1 MADPAGV
8 LPAIRRLRAQLKK
21 YRRDV
26 ASTTIQA
33 AGRGVRARRKA
44 LVMSQIKLRNERDER
59 VAAAIIQSILR
70 ALHAR
75 HEVIRLRLRR
85 ERLAALHDHAAR
97 VVTKFMKWAG
107 GQSLMARLQAIME
120 RKRRLQEGASI
131 VMERC
136 TRGLFGRQR
145 ARRRRKFMAML
156 NAQVTI
162 IQKCYRGSRVMDWR
176 NLRMNHIARHVYARR
191 DFEQAQRALNR
202 QKKFEAW
209 QAELAKDSC
218 SDSDGDAGGELGA
231 EWVERRNLDGGLVW
245 VHNESGEIVTVDP
258 RTDPVDAELI
268 GCSVRVFWPLEEE
281 WFEGVLAR
289 FHRRRRK
296 YRVEYIDGDHE
307 WIDVD
312 EAADRLQLYD
322 ASGSWSDFNV
332 ALRPALVE
340 RQNKRA
346 EKADIKVR
354 ARRLEEETRAWT
366 VLPEKESDDEYDDDD
381 DEAALERARA
391 KMEMAK
397 VGKRERWTNSL
408 TGEIRFLGQ
417 EAAFWM
423 ESRDADKNFC
433 FEHGE
438 TGERVYYDPRFAKDT
453 DVPNVRK
460 WKLEC
465 LNALRPAVYLGAGLV
480 EAWDTAAEGARGKK
494 ARQETLKRVLKNA
507 KTFVRDLSSEVLRA
521 KELWAEDD
529 FAADAELVYAA
540 HTLHRLN
547 ELKRVAEEEQEKGL
561 EAKRKLIREAKRF
574 QGVWCRACR
583 HKCMDQQATHCP
595 TCGVRF
601 TSKGVIA
608 VGDIGSENFR
618 EQTRESRA
626 SLADSLARSAGSR
639 PGTAGL
645 IEAAA
650 EEVQPQPSVTF
661 SLETDESTNPLQRAS
676 IESSYTYGSESVSQE

>member
-1 MADPAGV
+1 
-8 LPAIRRLRAQLKK
+8 
-21 YRRDV
+21 
-26 ASTTIQA
+26 
-33 AGRGVRARRKA
+33 
-44 LVMSQIKLRNERDER
+44 
-59 VAAAIIQSILR
+59 
-70 ALHAR
+70 
-75 HEVIRLRLRR
+75 
-85 ERLAALHDHAAR
+85 
-97 VVTKFMKWAG
+97 
-107 GQSLMARLQAIME
+107 
-120 RKRRLQEGASI
+120 
-131 VMERC
+131 
-136 TRGLFGRQR
+136 
-145 ARRRRKFMAML
+145 MAML
-156 NAQVTI
+156 NAQVTV

-245 VHNESGEIVTVDP
+245 VHNETGEIVTVDP

-281 WFEGVLAR
+281 WFEGILAR

-332 ALRPALVE
+332 AVRPALAE

-391 KMEMAK
+391 KMEVAK

-408 TGEIRFLGQ
+408 TGEIRFLSQ
-417 EAAFWM
+417 DAAFWM

-433 FEHGE
+433 ANAASFLSRRWRRRWRRVDAGSPTQVSS
-438 TGERVYYDPRFAKDT
+438 TGRPGKEFTTIPASPRIRTCRMCAAGSSNASTRCGPPFT
-453 DVPNVRK
+453 LVQVS
-460 WKLEC
+460 WKRGI
-465 LNALRPAVYLGAGLV
+465 RP
-480 EAWDTAAEGARGKK
+480 RK
-494 ARQETLKRVLKNA
+494 ARAAR
-507 KTFVRDLSSEVLRA
+507 RRA
-521 KELWAEDD
+521 KRRSNACSRTPRRLSG
-529 FAADAELVYAA
+529 
-540 HTLHRLN
+540 TCHR
-547 ELKRVAEEEQEKGL
+547 RFCGPRSSGQ
-561 EAKRKLIREAKRF
+561 RKTSL
-574 QGVWCRACR
+574 
-583 HKCMDQQATHCP
+583 P
-595 TCGVRF
+595 TR
-601 TSKGVIA
+601 
-608 VGDIGSENFR
+608 N
-618 EQTRESRA
+618 
-626 SLADSLARSAGSR
+626 
-639 PGTAGL
+639 
-645 IEAAA
+645 
-650 EEVQPQPSVTF
+650 
-661 SLETDESTNPLQRAS
+661 
-676 IESSYTYGSESVSQE
+676 

>member
-1 MADPAGV
+1 MIGFQACYRGYKIRLVDPAGC

-120 RKRRLQEGASI
+120 RKRRLQEGASL

-156 NAQVTI
+156 NAQVTV

-245 VHNESGEIVTVDP
+245 VHNETGEIVTVDP

-268 GCSVRVFWPLEEE
+268 GCSVRVFWPLEEQ

-332 ALRPALVE
+332 AVRPALAE

-391 KMEMAK
+391 KMEVAK
-397 VGKRERWTNSL
+397 TGKRERWTNSL
-408 TGEIRFLGQ
+408 TGEIRFLSQ
-417 EAAFWM
+417 DAAFWM

-433 FEHGE
+433 SVAASFLS
-438 TGERVYYDPRFAKDT
+438 VASLASP
-453 DVPNVRK
+453 VRSTPSTR
-460 WKLEC
+460 
-465 LNALRPAVYLGAGLV
+465 APSQASSMARPGSAF
-480 EAWDTAAEGARGKK
+480 TM
-494 ARQETLKRVLKNA
+494 TL
-507 KTFVRDLSSEVLRA
+507 DLP
-521 KELWAEDD
+521 K
-529 FAADAELVYAA
+529 
-540 HTLHRLN
+540 
-547 ELKRVAEEEQEKGL
+547 
-561 EAKRKLIREAKRF
+561 IP
-574 QGVWCRACR
+574 
-583 HKCMDQQATHCP
+583 MCP
-595 TCGVRF
+595 TC
-601 TSKGVIA
+601 
-608 VGDIGSENFR
+608 
-618 EQTRESRA
+618 
-626 SLADSLARSAGSR
+626 AG
-639 PGTAGL
+639 G
-645 IEAAA
+645 
-650 EEVQPQPSVTF
+650 
-661 SLETDESTNPLQRAS
+661 NW
-676 IESSYTYGSESVSQE
+676 SVSTRCGPPFTLVLVSWKRGTRPPKVRVARRPAKRRSNACSRTRRRSCATSQAKCSERRNCGPRTTSRTTRNSFMRHIRCTA